1 MQCVRAPFKLWA
13 SLKTKTAQPCP
24 RNCQTLGAVRGG
36 SNIDD
41 GPAAG
46 AGQQQDARQL
56 VLVLILVLMYDT
68 IGKEEEKVTW
78 LGSLRK
84 MGSRG
89 GEALESRE
97 AIMVT
102 WLT

>member
-13 SLKTKTAQPCP
+13 SLKTKIAQPCP
-24 RNCQTLGAVRGG
+24 RVCQTLGAVRGG

-41 GPAAG
+41 RPQAG

-56 VLVLILVLMYDT
+56 MLVLILVLMYDT

-78 LGSLRK
+78 FGSSRK

-89 GEALESRE
+89 GRLSRAE
-97 AIMVT
+97 RQ
-102 WLT
+102 